1 VTDRTLEMFREL
13 TEAPGVPGFEEPV
26 RAVLRKYLSPL
37 GEILQDR
44 LGSLV
49 ARKEGTRPAP
59 KVLVAGHMDEIGFLV
74 TRITDEGYLKF
85 QTLGGW
91 WSQVMLAQRVRVW
104 TRQGPVLGVI
114 GSKPPHLLEEEER
127 KKPVDP
133 KDMYIDVG
141 AASREE
147 AEAFGIRPGDPVV
160 PDSPFTVMR
169 NERLLMAK
177 AWDNRFGCAAVVEV
191 LRALPEEPHPNT
203 VYGVAN
209 VQEEVGL
216 RGAQTSS
223 HLVQPDV
230 GIALDTG
237 IAGDT
242 PGVKPDEAQGKLGK
256 GPVILLYDAT
266 MIPHVRLR
274 DLVVDTAEAEGIPYQ
289 FDRVARGGTDAGRI
303 HTFGVGVPSVVIGV
317 PVRYIHS
324 HNAIL
329 HRDDFDHTVRLVTA
343 VIRRLD
349 ADAVDRLVA

>member
-1 VTDRTLEMFREL
+1 MTDRVVELFREL

-26 RAVLRKYLSPL
+26 RAVLRKHLSPL

-49 ARKEGTRPAP
+49 ARKQGTSAQP
-59 KVLVAGHMDEIGFLV
+59 KVMVAGHMDEIGFLV
-74 TRITDEGYLKF
+74 TRITEEGYLKF

-114 GSKPPHLLEEEER
+114 GSKPPHLLDEEER

-141 AASREE
+141 ATSREE
-147 AEAFGIRPGDPVV
+147 AERFGIRPGDPVV
-160 PDSPFTVMR
+160 PESPFSVLH
-169 NERLLMAK
+169 NPRLMVAK
-177 AWDNRFGCAAVVEV
+177 AWDNRFGCAAVVEI
-191 LRALPEEPHPNT
+191 LRALHEEPHPNT
-203 VYGVAN
+203 VYGVCS

-216 RGAQTSS
+216 RGAQTAT

-242 PGVKPDEAQGKLGK
+242 PAVKPDEAQAKLGK
-256 GPVILLYDAT
+256 GPVILLYDAS

-274 DLVVDTAEAEGIPYQ
+274 DLVVEVAETEGIPYQ

-303 HTFGVGVPSVVIGV
+303 HTFGVGVPSIVIGA

-324 HNAIL
+324 HNAVL
-329 HRDDFDHTVRLVTA
+329 HRDDFDHAVRLVPA

-349 ADAVDRLVA
+349 AATLEHLVS